1 MILYVI
7 NLLYD
12 NFKKKT
18 DISNKDYLKNSI
30 FNDARYIADFAGIK
44 QSTDILDINNGLI
57 KILDIIKKYRVSTVD
72 TLDILQII
80 LGSKNNNWII
90 RRCFEESLD
99 NDSSEII
106 LTDIVNDIIQRD
118 KNGVLENLENL
129 SDDLRML
136 ILKTIFSKIKE
147 ENERAV
153 SIQRLHDVS

>member
-12 NFKKKT
+12 NLKKKV
-18 DISNKDYLKNSI
+18 DISNKDYLRNSI
-30 FNDARYIADFAGIK
+30 VKDAGYIADFAGIK
-44 QSTDILDINNGLI
+44 QNTDIIAINSGLI
-57 KILDIIKKYRVSTVD
+57 KILDIIKKYGVSTVD

-99 NDSSEII
+99 NNSSEIV
-106 LTDIVNDIIQRD
+106 LTSIVNDILKRD

-136 ILKTIFSKIKE
+136 ILKTIFGKIKA
-147 ENERAV
+147 ENERD
-153 SIQRLHDVS
+153 ILIEKLHDAS